1 MVKMLKLSKVAK
13 LRLEAYLQIRLLRH
27 DNFHCFCSNLS
38 AKKLKMKTKTD
49 LYRLQQGA
57 DGIPVTV
64 DALFKVFFTF
74 VLVKEN

>member
-1 MVKMLKLSKVAK
+1 
-13 LRLEAYLQIRLLRH
+13 
-27 DNFHCFCSNLS
+27 
-38 AKKLKMKTKTD
+38 MKTKTD

-74 VLVKEN
+74 VLVKENLITPTHQRG